1 MPRVSRKSVVMP
13 SSPIRKLVP
22 YANAAKS
29 RGIKVYHLNIGQPD
43 IKTPEIALNA
53 IRQITAPVIAYT
65 DSAGYLSY
73 RTGLVSYYKKLGISL
88 DTSDIVVTNGGSE
101 AIIFAFMA
109 CLNPGDEVII
119 PEPFYANY
127 NGFAVQAGITV
138 VPVPSSIETDFA
150 LPPVQEFEKKITER
164 TRAILIC
171 NPNNPTGYL
180 YSQQEIEQ
188 LGEIAKKY
196 DLFLMADEVY
206 REFCYGGAK
215 HFSIMQLKGLDSHT
229 VLFDSVSKRYSMCG
243 VRVGAFVSRNKEL
256 VKNVLKFAQAR
267 LCPPSFGQ
275 MAAEAALSTPKEY
288 FDEVYNEYIARRD
301 CMVEALN
308 AIDGVYSPLPKGAF
322 YTVAKFPIDDADRF
336 AQWLLE
342 EFSYDGETVMVAP
355 ATGFYATEGLGKDE
369 VRLAYVLKIEDLR
382 RAVELLKRALVV
394 YPGRTL

>member
-1 MPRVSRKSVVMP
+1 MP

-73 RTGLVSYYKKLGISL
+73 RTGLVTYYKKLGISL

-150 LPPVQEFEKKITER
+150 LPPVQEFEKRITER

-301 CMVEALN
+301 CMVGALN